1 MQAELSTLRFMPA
14 FIVHLK
20 FYDWI
25 LMGAV
30 LILIAIGII
39 TLFSLAEVSPTPFF
53 KKQLLWS
60 GIGLLFLILVSL
72 VDFRMFRTQ
81 SAAVF
86 LLYVF
91 SVTLLVAVILS
102 GFTVRGVEAWL
113 RAGKVFFQP
122 VELAK
127 LVIVIVLAKFFSK
140 RHIEIFRVQHLLVSA
155 FYVAIPAVLVLL
167 QPDLGSTI
175 VLGAIWVAIV
185 VFSGIKIRH
194 FFMLI
199 FLVVVMAFAGWS
211 FLLAPYQKERVTA
224 FLNPYADPQG
234 AGYQMIQSLIA
245 VGSGQLWGK
254 GLGYGSQSHLHFL
267 PEAETDF
274 IFAAFAEEWGFVG
287 IIVLLSLLL
296 IILWRVIWIGIRSD
310 DNFSRLYALGFAA
323 LIFTQSF
330 IHIGMNMGVMPITGL
345 TLPFVSYGGS
355 SLVSLLIGIGILQN
369 IKIYSRLKI
378 E

>member
-53 KKQLLWS
+53 KRQLLWS

>member
-1 MQAELSTLRFMPA
+1 MPA